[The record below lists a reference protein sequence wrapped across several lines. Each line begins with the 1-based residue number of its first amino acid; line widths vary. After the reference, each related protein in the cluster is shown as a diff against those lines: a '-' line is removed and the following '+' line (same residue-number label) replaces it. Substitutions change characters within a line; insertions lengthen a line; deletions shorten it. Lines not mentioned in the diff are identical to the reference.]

1 MAYTIYKPLRPVRGV
16 LFDMDGVILDSEKLY
31 TRFWQEAGQALGYPM
46 TREHAL
52 GMRALNRDA
61 AAEKL
66 KSYFGPQ
73 TDYPQIKA
81 KRIALMDAYVA
92 SHGIAPKEGIR
103 ELLAFLKEQGLPCAV
118 CTASPI
124 QRIQAYLTPLGLFD
138 QFDALCTVYQVPKG
152 KPEPDIYLFGAK
164 SLGLEPEN
172 CLALED
178 AAAGIESAWRA
189 GCMAVMVPDQDPPD
203 KESLKRIT
211 ALADSLLDVAALIG
225 RSMGQSEDLSN

>member
-1 MAYTIYKPLRPVRGV
+1 MAHTILKPMHPIRGV

-31 TRFWQEAGQALGYPM
+31 TRFWQEAGLALGYPM

-66 KSYFGPQ
+66 KSYFGPGV
-73 TDYPQIKA
+73 DYHQIKS
-81 KRIALMDAYVA
+81 KRIELMDAYVA
-92 SHGIAPKEGIR
+92 RHGIAPKPGIR
-103 ELLAFLKEQGLPCAV
+103 EILAFLKEQGLPCAI
-118 CTASPI
+118 CTASPLE
-124 QRIQAYLTPLGLFD
+124 RVRDYLTPLGLYD
-138 QFDALCTVYQVPKG
+138 LFDAVCTVYQVPKG

-164 SLGLEPEN
+164 TLGLEPAN

-189 GCMAVMVPDQDPPD
+189 GCMAVMVPDQDAPD
-203 KESLKRIT
+203 ELTLSRCT
-211 ALADSLLDVAALIG
+211 ALADSLLDVVELIS
-225 RSMGQSEDLSN
+225 RSMRQ